1 MRMVTTANNVRLE
14 VSGLYETKLN
24 LLELCDRQLIDLI
37 DAAPSGSESDIED
50 VEKMLSE
57 ISAVYR
63 CMKTLVAIEAAKIE
77 T

>member
-1 MRMVTTANNVRLE
+1 MVTTANDVRLE

>member
-1 MRMVTTANNVRLE
+1 MATTANDVRLE

>member
-1 MRMVTTANNVRLE
+1 M
-14 VSGLYETKLN
+14 N

-57 ISAVYR
+57 ISSVYR
-63 CMKTLVAIEAAKIE
+63 CMKTLVAIEAARIE
-77 T
+77 S

>member
-1 MRMVTTANNVRLE
+1 MA
-14 VSGLYETKLN
+14 GFYEIKLN

-50 VEKMLSE
+50 VDKMLSE

-63 CMKTLVAIEAAKIE
+63 SMKTLVAIEAATIE
-77 T
+77 NR